1 MKQLFFFLVPA
12 SAAEAP
18 PAAVTVVASS
28 GSFQKPAA
36 TLSLGQTEVA
46 DPKGMH
52 VLGQSKPLSF
62 ASPVSSTMGTV
73 LALGGSTSTPAAPLT
88 FGGGLA
94 TGQSVFGFKPL
105 GGATSLG
112 SGITSQKGQLA
123 QPIFGSNTQ
132 FNQSN
137 NDASSSQPSDTS
149 LSGLLGSASQTPVKQ
164 SVPPGGATSATRS
177 SLGFGGQLAGSS
189 GQLAGVMSTDLTGS
203 SQSSRV
209 PQLAVDGQTS
219 GQSKVFLTT
228 MSSL

>member
-1 MKQLFFFLVPA
+1 MA
-12 SAAEAP
+12 SG
-18 PAAVTVVASS
+18 

-88 FGGGLA
+88 FGSGLA
-94 TGQSVFGFKPL
+94 TGQSMFGFKPL
-105 GGATSLG
+105 GGTTSLG

-164 SVPPGGATSATRS
+164 SVPPGGATRS
-177 SLGFGGQLAGSS
+177 RLGFGGQLAGSS
-189 GQLAGVMSTDLTGS
+189 GQLAGVMSADLTGS

-219 GQSKVFLTT
+219 GQSKVFLTM
-228 MSSL
+228 MSIFL